1 MLKLNK
7 TCMNKQDILN
17 NISRPSVTAEI
28 IAEAIRKGKND
39 LFSLDSKLSINEITK
54 VEYNSIVKKDILSFK
69 DALDTGVFHPIKQK
83 AVKDLL
89 LNYHKEDID
98 FQSSITLQNLRE
110 FCDNYPNSIYTD
122 HVNKK
127 IRDLELE
134 ERENQ
139 KQRFEYIKLN
149 INDYKPDEL
158 INELGADI
166 VRDLCTELGIDYQV
180 VLSYD
185 EPELKFNDIP
195 QTVDEIPTG
204 YTDVFFWGIPSSGK
218 TCALA
223 TILRTMKDKYTIT
236 SPSLEKKFGTTYRDS
251 LINIFNNQTAYLPAA
266 TQKDRTQ
273 YMPLLL
279 KRRNEDKYRQ
289 ISFFELSGE
298 VFKYFHEL
306 EYNSNILADDDRGNI
321 EKAFETLDILLS
333 SKNQKI
339 HFFFIDYQQETKGVR
354 DKHNL
359 TQENYLNAAASYF
372 RDRKDIFKKK
382 TDAVYVVVT
391 KSDQIKSDV
400 DDNIS
405 GEIRAQLAGRFLSDN
420 FGTFIDVIKHRCKK
434 DSVDFNVK
442 IFSIGDVYFKSICK
456 INYYYAVNIVEDL
469 LNKVRPAGECRI
481 SNWFNS

>member
-1 MLKLNK
+1 MDKK
-7 TCMNKQDILN
+7 SILT
-17 NISRPSVTAEI
+17 NISYPTVTADI
-28 IAEAIRKGKND
+28 IADAIRSG
-39 LFSLDSKLSINEITK
+39 
-54 VEYNSIVKKDILSFK
+54 ILSFE
-69 DALDTGVFHPIKQK
+69 DALNTGEFERTKQK

-89 LNYHKEDID
+89 LMYEKEDRD
-98 FQSSITLQNLRE
+98 FQSSNTLHHLRE
-110 FCDNYPNSIYTD
+110 FQNNYPNSKYKD
-122 HVNKK
+122 QVDKK
-127 IRDLELE
+127 IRDLESE

-139 KQRFEYIKLN
+139 RQRFEYIKMN

-158 INELGADI
+158 INELGEDI
-166 VRDLCTELGIDYQV
+166 VRDLCTDLGIDYQV

-195 QTVDEIPTG
+195 QTVDDIPTG

-236 SPSLEKKFGTTYRDS
+236 SPSLEKKFGATYRDS

-306 EYNSNILADDDRGNI
+306 ENNSNILADDDRGNI
-321 EKAFETLDILLS
+321 EKAFETLDILLR

-359 TQENYLNAAASYF
+359 TQENYLNAAATYF
-372 RDRKDIFKKK
+372 RDREDIFKKK

-391 KSDQIKSDV
+391 KSDQIKSD
-400 DDNIS
+400 NES
-405 GEIRAQLAGRFLSDN
+405 TSHLNGEIRTQLAGRFLSEN
-420 FGTFIDVIKHRCKK
+420 FGNFMDVIKHRCKK

-456 INYYYAVNIVEDL
+456 INYYYATNIVEDL
-469 LNKVRPAGECRI
+469 LKKVRPAGESRI
-481 SNWFNS
+481 SKWFNS

>member
-1 MLKLNK
+1 MDKK
-7 TCMNKQDILN
+7 SILT
-17 NISRPSVTAEI
+17 NISYPTVTADI
-28 IAEAIRKGKND
+28 IADAIRSG
-39 LFSLDSKLSINEITK
+39 
-54 VEYNSIVKKDILSFK
+54 ILSFE
-69 DALDTGVFHPIKQK
+69 DALNTGEFERTKQK

-89 LNYHKEDID
+89 LMYQKEDND
-98 FQSSITLQNLRE
+98 FQSSNTLKLFRE
-110 FCDNYPNSIYTD
+110 FLNNYPNSKYKD
-122 HVNKK
+122 QVDKK
-127 IRDLELE
+127 ILDLESE
-134 ERENQ
+134 ERE
-139 KQRFEYIKLN
+139 KQSQRLEHIKIN

-158 INELGADI
+158 INELGEDI
-166 VRDLCTELGIDYQV
+166 VRDLCTDLGIDYQV
-180 VLSYD
+180 VLNYD

-195 QTVDEIPTG
+195 QTVDDIPSG

-223 TILRTMKDKYTIT
+223 TILCTMKDKYTIT
-236 SPSLEKKFGTTYRDS
+236 SPSLEKKFGATYRDS

-273 YMPLLL
+273 YMPFLL

-306 EYNSNILADDDRGNI
+306 ENNSNILADDDRGNI
-321 EKAFETLDILLS
+321 EKAFKTLDILLS

-339 HFFFIDYQQETKGVR
+339 HFFFIDYQQETKGTR

-359 TQENYLNAAASYF
+359 TQENYLNAAATYF
-372 RDRKDIFKKK
+372 RDREDIFKKK

-391 KSDQIKSDV
+391 KSDQIKSDNENYKNV
-400 DDNIS
+400 N
-405 GEIRAQLAGRFLSDN
+405 GEIRTQLAGRFLSDN
-420 FGTFIDVIKHRCKK
+420 FGNFMDFIEHRCKK

-456 INYYYAVNIVEDL
+456 INYYYATNIVEDL
-469 LNKVRPAGECRI
+469 LKKVKPAGESRI
-481 SNWFNS
+481 SKWFNS

>member
-1 MLKLNK
+1 MDKK
-7 TCMNKQDILN
+7 SILT
-17 NISRPSVTAEI
+17 NISYPTVTADI
-28 IAEAIRKGKND
+28 IADAIRSG
-39 LFSLDSKLSINEITK
+39 
-54 VEYNSIVKKDILSFK
+54 ILSFE
-69 DALDTGVFHPIKQK
+69 DALNTGEFERTKQK

-89 LNYHKEDID
+89 LKYQKEDND
-98 FQSSITLQNLRE
+98 FQSSNTLQHLRE
-110 FCDNYPNSIYTD
+110 FRNNYPNSKYKEQVD
-122 HVNKK
+122 KK
-127 IRDLELE
+127 IRDLESE
-134 ERENQ
+134 EREKQ
-139 KQRFEYIKLN
+139 RQRFEHIKMN

-158 INELGADI
+158 INELGEDI
-166 VRDLCTELGIDYQV
+166 VRDLCTDLGIDYQV
-180 VLSYD
+180 VLNYD

-195 QTVDEIPTG
+195 QTVDDIPSG

-223 TILRTMKDKYTIT
+223 TILCTMKDKYTIT
-236 SPSLEKKFGTTYRDS
+236 SPSLEKKFGATYRDS

-273 YMPLLL
+273 YMPFLL

-289 ISFFELSGE
+289 LSFFELSGE

-306 EYNSNILADDDRGNI
+306 ENNSNILADDDRGNI

-339 HFFFIDYQQETKGVR
+339 HFFFIDYQQETKGTR

-359 TQENYLNAAASYF
+359 TQENYLNAAATYF
-372 RDRKDIFKKK
+372 RDREDIFKKK

-391 KSDQIKSDV
+391 KSDQIKSDNENYKNV
-400 DDNIS
+400 N
-405 GEIRAQLAGRFLSDN
+405 GEIRTQLAGRFLSDN
-420 FGTFIDVIKHRCKK
+420 FGNFMDVIKHRCKK

-456 INYYYAVNIVEDL
+456 INYYYATNIVEDL
-469 LNKVRPAGECRI
+469 LKKVKPAGESRI
-481 SNWFNS
+481 SKWFNS

>member
-1 MLKLNK
+1 MDKK
-7 TCMNKQDILN
+7 SILT
-17 NISRPSVTAEI
+17 NISYPTVTADI
-28 IAEAIRKGKND
+28 IADSIRSG
-39 LFSLDSKLSINEITK
+39 
-54 VEYNSIVKKDILSFK
+54 ILSFE
-69 DALDTGVFHPIKQK
+69 DALNTGEFERTKQK

-89 LNYHKEDID
+89 LMYQKEDND
-98 FQSSITLQNLRE
+98 FQSSNTLQHLRE
-110 FCDNYPNSIYTD
+110 FRNNYPNSKYKD
-122 HVNKK
+122 QVDKK
-127 IRDLELE
+127 IHDLESE
-134 ERENQ
+134 EREKQ
-139 KQRFEYIKLN
+139 RQRFESIKKN

-158 INELGADI
+158 INELGENI
-166 VRDLCTELGIDYQV
+166 LRDLCSDLGIDYNV
-180 VLSYD
+180 VINYD
-185 EPELKFNDIP
+185 EPELNFNEIP
-195 QTVDEIPTG
+195 QTVDDIPTG

-236 SPSLEKKFGTTYRDS
+236 SPSLEKKFGATYRDS

-339 HFFFIDYQQETKGVR
+339 HFFFIDYQQETKGIR

-359 TQENYLNAAASYF
+359 TQENYLNAAAIYF
-372 RDRKDIFKKK
+372 RDREDIFKKK

-391 KSDQIKSDV
+391 KSDQIKSD
-400 DDNIS
+400 NES
-405 GEIRAQLAGRFLSDN
+405 TSHLNGEIRTQLAGRFLSEN
-420 FGTFIDVIKHRCKK
+420 FGNFMDVIKHRCKK

-456 INYYYAVNIVEDL
+456 INYYYATNIVEDL
-469 LNKVRPAGECRI
+469 LKKVKPAGESKI
-481 SNWFNS
+481 SKWFNS

>member
-1 MLKLNK
+1 MDKK
-7 TCMNKQDILN
+7 SILT
-17 NISRPSVTAEI
+17 NISYPAVTADV
-28 IAEAIRKGKND
+28 IADAIRSG
-39 LFSLDSKLSINEITK
+39 
-54 VEYNSIVKKDILSFK
+54 ILSYEEVLK
-69 DALDTGVFHPIKQK
+69 TGEFERTKQK

-89 LNYHKEDID
+89 LKYQKEDND
-98 FQSSITLQNLRE
+98 FQRSNTLQLLRE
-110 FCDNYPNSIYTD
+110 FRNNYPNSK
-122 HVNKK
+122 HKEQVEKM
-127 IRDLELE
+127 IRDLESE
-134 ERENQ
+134 ERENRR
-139 KQRFEYIKLN
+139 QRFEYIKMN

-158 INELGADI
+158 INELGEDM

-195 QTVDEIPTG
+195 QTVDDIPTG

-236 SPSLEKKFGTTYRDS
+236 SPSLEKKFGATYRDS
-251 LINIFNNQTAYLPAA
+251 LINIFNDQTAYLPAA

-306 EYNSNILADDDRGNI
+306 ENNSNILADDDRGNI

-339 HFFFIDYQQETKGVR
+339 HFFLLII
-354 DKHNL
+354 N
-359 TQENYLNAAASYF
+359 
-372 RDRKDIFKKK
+372 KKLR
-382 TDAVYVVVT
+382 V
-391 KSDQIKSDV
+391 SE
-400 DDNIS
+400 IS
-405 GEIRAQLAGRFLSDN
+405 I
-420 FGTFIDVIKHRCKK
+420 I
-434 DSVDFNVK
+434 
-442 IFSIGDVYFKSICK
+442 
-456 INYYYAVNIVEDL
+456 
-469 LNKVRPAGECRI
+469 
-481 SNWFNS
+481 

>member
-1 MLKLNK
+1 M
-7 TCMNKQDILN
+7 
-17 NISRPSVTAEI
+17 
-28 IAEAIRKGKND
+28 
-39 LFSLDSKLSINEITK
+39 
-54 VEYNSIVKKDILSFK
+54 
-69 DALDTGVFHPIKQK
+69 
-83 AVKDLL
+83 
-89 LNYHKEDID
+89 
-98 FQSSITLQNLRE
+98 
-110 FCDNYPNSIYTD
+110 
-122 HVNKK
+122 
-127 IRDLELE
+127 
-134 ERENQ
+134 
-139 KQRFEYIKLN
+139 N

-158 INELGADI
+158 INELGEDI
-166 VRDLCTELGIDYQV
+166 VRDLCTDLGIDYQV

-195 QTVDEIPTG
+195 QTVDDIPTG

-236 SPSLEKKFGTTYRDS
+236 SPSLEKKFGATYRDS

-306 EYNSNILADDDRGNI
+306 ENNSNILADDDRGNI
-321 EKAFETLDILLS
+321 EKAFETLDILLR

-359 TQENYLNAAASYF
+359 TQENYLNAAATYF
-372 RDRKDIFKKK
+372 RDREDIFKKK

-391 KSDQIKSDV
+391 KSDQIKSD
-400 DDNIS
+400 NES
-405 GEIRAQLAGRFLSDN
+405 TSHLNGEIRTQLAGRFLSEN
-420 FGTFIDVIKHRCKK
+420 FGNFMDVIKHRCKK

-456 INYYYAVNIVEDL
+456 INYYYATNIVEDL
-469 LNKVRPAGECRI
+469 LKKVRPAGESRI
-481 SNWFNS
+481 SKWFNS

>member
-1 MLKLNK
+1 MDKK
-7 TCMNKQDILN
+7 SILT
-17 NISRPSVTAEI
+17 NISYPTVTADI
-28 IAEAIRKGKND
+28 IADAIRSG
-39 LFSLDSKLSINEITK
+39 
-54 VEYNSIVKKDILSFK
+54 ILSFEE
-69 DALDTGVFHPIKQK
+69 ALNTGEFERTKQK

-89 LNYHKEDID
+89 LKYQKEDND
-98 FQSSITLQNLRE
+98 FQSSNTLQHLRE
-110 FCDNYPNSIYTD
+110 FHNNYPNSKYKEQVD
-122 HVNKK
+122 KK
-127 IRDLELE
+127 IRVLELE
-134 ERENQ
+134 EREKQ
-139 KQRFEYIKLN
+139 RQRFEHIKMN

-158 INELGADI
+158 INELGEDI
-166 VRDLCTELGIDYQV
+166 VRDLCTDLGIDYQV
-180 VLSYD
+180 VLNYD

-195 QTVDEIPTG
+195 QTVDDIPTG

-289 ISFFELSGE
+289 LSFFELSGE

-306 EYNSNILADDDRGNI
+306 ENNSNILADDDRGNI

-339 HFFFIDYQQETKGVR
+339 HFFFIDYQQETKGIR

-359 TQENYLNAAASYF
+359 TQENYLNAAATYF
-372 RDRKDIFKKK
+372 RDREDIFKKK

-391 KSDQIKSDV
+391 KSDQIKSGV
-400 DDNIS
+400 DDNNS
-405 GEIRAQLAGRFLSDN
+405 DEIRAQLAGRFLSDN
-420 FGTFIDVIKHRCKK
+420 FGNFMDVIKHRCKK

-442 IFSIGDVYFKSICK
+442 IFSIGEVYFKSICK
-456 INYYYAVNIVEDL
+456 INYYYATNIVEDL
-469 LNKVRPAGECRI
+469 LKKIKPAGESRL
-481 SNWFNS
+481 SKWLNR